1 MTTINSKTVID
12 LLYSSIIF
20 EIHQTQSK
28 LELFRKKYRSSFSD
42 FEKRIKASKR
52 ENINQWDDY
61 IEWKGLNKY
70 YQDVLIKKKDL
81 DEGNIKV
88 T

>member
-12 LLYSSIIF
+12 LYYSSIIF

-28 LELFRKKYRSSFSD
+28 LELFRKKYKSSFDD
-42 FEKRIKASKR
+42 FEKKIKSSGR
-52 ENINQWDDY
+52 ENTNKWDDY

-70 YQDVLIKKKDL
+70 YQEILTQKKDL
-81 DEGNIKV
+81 DEGNIKIA
-88 T
+88 